1 MYICPATTE
10 MVFLSN
16 WEVLFSEIFQNSA
29 FRDSGEVIVAIGK
42 GRWANSFHSL
52 SSLNICSLGLKTL
65 FPQ

>member
-1 MYICPATTE
+1 

-52 SSLNICSLGLKTL
+52 SSLNICSLGLKT
-65 FPQ
+65 